1 MDRAGL
7 RGKVEMGQR
16 RSNKSVRGLRQRN
29 RELMPN
35 AWQHTDRRLHLGGG
49 GS

>member
-49 GS
+49 S